1 MTSLVAIVG
10 SANHK
15 GISIP
20 IAARVAIPLPDIVVK
35 LGAAIDRNNPNIVD
49 HLYMYRDEILVLN
62 DVV

>member
-20 IAARVAIPLPDIVVK
+20 IAARVTIPLPDIVVK
-35 LGAAIDRNNPNIVD
+35 LGAAIDGDNPNIVD